1 MLKQQKTYASNTYE
15 ITMANTDDLQMT
27 SSSSKAVISTWYLAW
42 FLGELVQKTAESCV
56 APAKRLLN
64 DYM

>member
-1 MLKQQKTYASNTYE
+1 MHQTYMRFFRK
-15 ITMANTDDLQMT
+15 ITMTNTDDLQMT
-27 SSSSKAVISTWYLAW
+27 SSSKAVISTWYLAW